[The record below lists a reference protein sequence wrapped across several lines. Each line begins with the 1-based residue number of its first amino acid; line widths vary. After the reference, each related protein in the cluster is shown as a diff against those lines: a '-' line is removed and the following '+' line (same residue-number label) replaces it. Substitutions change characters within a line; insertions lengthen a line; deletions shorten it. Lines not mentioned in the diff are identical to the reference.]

1 VRLSDGFPRPLHGED
16 ASPCRDCDVSTAPLR
31 EFAASGAAADSRTRA
46 RPSLRDRQD
55 HARAD
60 PGAGDS
66 DHLGGEGEP
75 DLDDAIV
82 RAREERA
89 VLDLLRDEDLPGA

>member
-1 VRLSDGFPRPLHGED
+1 
-16 ASPCRDCDVSTAPLR
+16 
-31 EFAASGAAADSRTRA
+31 
-46 RPSLRDRQD
+46 
-55 HARAD
+55 
-60 PGAGDS
+60 
-66 DHLGGEGEP
+66 LGGEGEP